1 MRMRP
6 IFKVLCVCAALL
18 LTACEIEDD
27 LRLTSNGSGIYQMK
41 ISVEKQ
47 LTQALVELRK
57 ELEKEGYKVVLDGE
71 TPDRRFLVIRKDFKS
86 VSELND
92 NNNRFEFNVLD
103 GGFLQRKYRFN
114 ASLGSAGGNFK
125 RQFTIHM
132 PGDVT
137 MASAGERHGNSV
149 TWDCASGG
157 TITLEASGLSLPFA
171 MPGQAGAMGT
181 VLVVVLIA
189 LFVIHRRKARA
200 AAPPL
205 QQS

>member
-1 MRMRP
+1 MRS
-6 IFKVLCVCAALL
+6 IFKVLCVCATLL
-18 LTACEIEDD
+18 LAACEIEDD
-27 LRLTSNGSGIYQMK
+27 LRLTSNGSGTYQMK

-57 ELEKEGYKVVLDGE
+57 ELEKEGYKIVQDGE
-71 TPDRRFLVIRKDFKS
+71 TPDRRFLIIRKAFKN

-92 NNNRFEFNVLD
+92 NNNHFEFHVID

-114 ASLGSAGGNFK
+114 ATLGSAGGNFK
-125 RQFTIHM
+125 RQFTIRM

-137 MASAGERHGNSV
+137 AASAGERRGNTV

-157 TITLEASGLSLPFA
+157 AIALEASGLALPFDI
-171 MPGQAGAMGT
+171 PEQAGAIGI
-181 VLVVVLIA
+181 VLVIGFAA
-189 LFVIHRRKARA
+189 LVVIHRRRAGA

-205 QQS
+205 QQQS